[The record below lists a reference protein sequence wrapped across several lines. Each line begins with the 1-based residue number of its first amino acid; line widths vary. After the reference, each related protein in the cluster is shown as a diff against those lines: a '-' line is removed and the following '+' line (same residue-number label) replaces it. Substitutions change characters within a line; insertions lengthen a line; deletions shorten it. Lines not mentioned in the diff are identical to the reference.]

1 MNVLTQLEET
11 LKNEIRTAVIDAGL
25 AKEEEIPSIILEK
38 PKDKSH
44 GDFAANIAMQL
55 ARVAKMAPR
64 KIAEQI
70 VEKMNVQKANVEK
83 VEIAGPGFINFFMKQ
98 DFLHQVIDTVLE
110 QKEQYGKSDFGKN
123 KRIQVEFVSVNPTGD
138 LHLGHARGAAFGDA
152 LCNVLSRAGYE
163 VEREYYINDAG
174 NQIDQLAVSIETR
187 YM

>member
-1 MNVLTQLEET
+1 
-11 LKNEIRTAVIDAGL
+11 
-25 AKEEEIPSIILEK
+25 

-70 VEKMNVQKANVEK
+70 VEHIDEQKASVEK

-98 DFLHQVIDTVLE
+98 DFLQDVIYTVLE
-110 QKEQYGKSDFGKN
+110 QKDAYGKTDAGKN
-123 KRIQVEFVSVNPTGD
+123 KRVQVEFVSVNPTGD

-152 LCNVLSRAGYE
+152 LCNVFAAAGYK

-174 NQIDQLAVSIETR
+174 
-187 YM
+187 